1 MLRVFLSFVL
11 VVVSLVVHG
20 FGQGTIFLYEK
31 VKPGSEIGNWRASFP
46 QLAPD
51 DPRAE
56 YLDKDLDSWREYFAN
71 RAQIFLTH
79 YDSWVGY
86 CKGKGIG
93 PSSSSFEATV
103 AQRDSW
109 IKEHKDWENCVF
121 YFAHVGFEEP
131 TFYFS
136 PYKNYFGRPEV
147 KLDFVVKEHPNSV
160 ILSLID
166 GVPRE
171 IWGAIETIFMKN
183 LDQLSYEA
191 KAKMA
196 DIITEERSKRKKERE
211 KEKERE
217 QDQDTEKVDEVEKA
231 RRKKQIY

>member
-11 VVVSLVVHG
+11 VFSLVIQG

-31 VKPGSEIGNWRASFP
+31 VKPGSDFDSEANFP
-46 QLAPD
+46 QPIPD
-51 DPRAE
+51 DPGAGPLEQSFYSR
-56 YLDKDLDSWREYFAN
+56 REYFAN

-93 PSSSSFEATV
+93 PSSSSFEAAV

-131 TFYFS
+131 TVYFH
-136 PYKNYFGRPEV
+136 PYKSYFGTV
-147 KLDFVVKEHPNSV
+147 KDKRGIVVKEDPNSV
-160 ILSLID
+160 ILNLIN

-196 DIITEERSKRKKERE
+196 DIITEERGKRYKEERE
-211 KEKERE
+211 KEKRE
-217 QDQDTEKVDEVEKA
+217 KDQDTVEAEGGMKEK
-231 RRKKQIY
+231 R